1 MNFDFD
7 RDQRSKHRG
16 PSLYY
21 LVGRWYFKLILNV
34 CVKYH
39 IMKTYLMRNHGYCT
53 YTENKNFSIVANI
66 QVSKGSGIDRDYCT
80 YIKNKNNTKRKS
92 M

>member
-1 MNFDFD
+1 
-7 RDQRSKHRG
+7 
-16 PSLYY
+16 
-21 LVGRWYFKLILNV
+21 
-34 CVKYH
+34 
-39 IMKTYLMRNHGYCT
+39 MKTYLMRNHGYCT